1 MALSIN
7 PLAKLLTTTQESI
20 SQATNEGIG
29 NIPSVDQLGK
39 FNLDSLTN
47 QLGGGIGSGLNG
59 LSAGNNPF
67 SNLTGASLEN
77 SLGGG
82 SRLLGGAQS
91 ALGGIGN
98 PIQSTI
104 SSSINSLQSVTG
116 STSNLTADI
125 SGSLNKLTGGG
136 LAGGFQEFAGSISK
150 AAGNLNNILSLVR
163 GANLPAGGELFKQTG
178 SPIKLQPN
186 AKDDWRV
193 RITCQWNIFDSPLFK
208 LLENTGG
215 VVWPFLPTV
224 SYSSTANYN
233 QIDTVHSNYPY
244 YAYKNSQISEISITG
259 QFSAETATDAAYW
272 IAATTFFRTATKM
285 FFGQGEN
292 AGNPP
297 LICNL
302 TGYGA
307 SIFDK
312 IPVIIRSFNIDLPN
326 DVNYIKCDTFGT
338 STWVPVL
345 SDIAVTLTPV
355 YNRSRLR
362 KFSLRDFAKGRTAD
376 PDGVGYL

>member
-7 PLAKLLTTTQESI
+7 PLAKLLTSTQDSI
-20 SQATNEGIG
+20 SQATNAGLG

-39 FNLDSLTN
+39 LNLDSLTN
-47 QLGGGIGSGLNG
+47 QLGGGVGSGLNG
-59 LSAGNNPF
+59 FTAGNNPF
-67 SNLTGASLEN
+67 SNIPGAVGEN
-77 SLGGG
+77 SLGFG
-82 SRLLGGAQS
+82 SRLLGGAPS
-91 ALGGIGN
+91 ALGGVGN

-125 SGSLNKLTGGG
+125 SGSISKLTGGG
-136 LAGGFQEFAGSISK
+136 LAGGISSFAGSVSK

-163 GANLPAGGELFKQTG
+163 GANLPAGGELFKQSG

-297 LICNL
+297 LVCNL
-302 TGYGA
+302 SGYGA

-312 IPVIIRSFNIDLPN
+312 VPVIIKSFNIDLPN

-345 SDIAVTLTPV
+345 SDIAVTLAPV

-362 KFSLRDFAKGRTAD
+362 KFSLRDFAKGKTAD

>member
-7 PLAKLLTTTQESI
+7 PLAKLLTSTQDSI
-20 SQATNEGIG
+20 SQATNAGLG

-39 FNLDSLTN
+39 LNLDSLTN
-47 QLGGGIGSGLNG
+47 QLGGGVGSGLNG
-59 LSAGNNPF
+59 FTAGNNPF
-67 SNLTGASLEN
+67 SNIPGAVGEN
-77 SLGGG
+77 SLGFG
-82 SRLLGGAQS
+82 SRLLGGAPS
-91 ALGGIGN
+91 ALGGVGN
-98 PIQSTI
+98 PIQSNI

-125 SGSLNKLTGGG
+125 SGSISKLTGGG
-136 LAGGFQEFAGSISK
+136 LAGGISSFAGSVSK

-163 GANLPAGGELFKQTG
+163 GANLPAGGELFKQSG

-302 TGYGA
+302 SGYGA

-312 IPVIIRSFNIDLPN
+312 VPVIIKSFNIDLPN

-338 STWVPVL
+338 ST
-345 SDIAVTLTPV
+345 
-355 YNRSRLR
+355 
-362 KFSLRDFAKGRTAD
+362 
-376 PDGVGYL
+376 